1 MELKKLM
8 EHISIIPDYRQ
19 AWKVEYK
26 LSDILLLTIC
36 AVISGAEGWEDIE
49 DFGETHLDFLKQYG
63 DFENGIPV
71 HDTIARV
78 GGYVGAKSRQRWLF
92 YAYDSLRKTVVAHVF
107 GERTMATLGRLM
119 SLLSPFDVVIW
130 MTDGWPLYESRL
142 KGKLHVISKQKLDR
156 QRRISA
162 IRSHRPALRK
172 YGCRSVACACAEK
185 WSGRWHQ
192 HHWFFR
198 GLYARRDG
206 DEMAL
211 AQAYGSCRQTN
222 G

>member
-19 AWKVEYK
+19 AWKGEHK

-78 GGYVGAKSRQRWLF
+78 VSCISPAKFHQCFINWMRDCHSSDDKGNDSNLLIVFYVQIMPDDF
-92 YAYDSLRKTVVAHVF
+92 V
-107 GERTMATLGRLM
+107 MQ
-119 SLLSPFDVVIW
+119 
-130 MTDGWPLYESRL
+130 
-142 KGKLHVISKQKLDR
+142 LHR
-156 QRRISA
+156 
-162 IRSHRPALRK
+162 
-172 YGCRSVACACAEK
+172 
-185 WSGRWHQ
+185 
-192 HHWFFR
+192 F
-198 GLYARRDG
+198 
-206 DEMAL
+206 
-211 AQAYGSCRQTN
+211 
-222 G
+222 